1 MSVQISAKIE
11 QELRKLARRERREEK
26 QLLRQRKK
34 EHALDGCDPDAPE
47 LKPEVLQDRRR
58 ALLQEIAVAANEIK
72 QIDLRL
78 EVLRKPGA

>member
-1 MSVQISAKIE
+1 MPVRE
-11 QELRKLARRERREEK
+11 KLARRERREEK
-26 QLLRQRKK
+26 RLLRQMKK